1 MDYTHIITLTAPQAA
16 FTRNIADLMVVTSE
30 HGAWL
35 YGATHIGGGSGPS
48 RLPRRIRRSPFS
60 RAQPIASPRP
70 ISTGQGSSC

>member
-35 YGATHIGGGSGPS
+35 YGATHIGGDRGLRACLGGSGDHLS
-48 RLPRRIRRSPFS
+48 LGRSL
-60 RAQPIASPRP
+60 
-70 ISTGQGSSC
+70 